1 LIKMIPPPL
10 AKGPPPLPGG
20 QSVKKERIKKLPFTR
35 LNNDDIQY
43 TFFSRLDPSRV
54 EFDREELKNLFRLSG
69 DGSDVKP
76 KEAFLNKES
85 EHEFKILCNLI
96 KGMNDDRV
104 THVIHGD
111 VDKVFEGV
119 LNVIF
124 NHINY
129 FNMENLRDIV
139 ENEENSALLQIA
151 RRINDIGFNVVYGRV
166 IYTKMYFIAKSV
178 NCREE
183 IEHFGRIVN
192 PIINNQPFKDFVL
205 LSSSLLIRMR
215 NQNVSIEEVYNLD
228 ENTPLLDFIVREY
241 NKRFPGH
248 LEQLF
253 QLLQPFDELES
264 GYGDFYNKLNRPLSQ
279 IEDIK
284 ASSVVETK
292 DSDEK
297 TRHIATTL
305 EHLERQHQE
314 CRTLMEEIS
323 KTVYSHLGNNTSAF
337 DELPLR
343 LSRLYSYLKK
353 VSQ

>member
-1 LIKMIPPPL
+1 MDNL
-10 AKGPPPLPGG
+10 G
-20 QSVKKERIKKLPFTR
+20 QVVE
-35 LNNDDIQY
+35 NDDNRAMLH
-43 TFFSRLDPSRV
+43 F
-54 EFDREELKNLFRLSG
+54 
-69 DGSDVKP
+69 
-76 KEAFLNKES
+76 
-85 EHEFKILCNLI
+85 
-96 KGMNDDRV
+96 
-104 THVIHGD
+104 
-111 VDKVFEGV
+111 
-119 LNVIF
+119 
-124 NHINY
+124 
-129 FNMENLRDIV
+129 
-139 ENEENSALLQIA
+139 A
-151 RRINDIGFNVVYGRV
+151 RRIHEIGFPVVYGRV
-166 IYTKMYFIAKSV
+166 IYLKLYFIAKSV
-178 NCREE
+178 NHREE
-183 IEHFGRIVN
+183 IELFGRILL
-192 PIINNQPFKDFVL
+192 PLCHSQPFKDFVL
-205 LSSSLLIRMR
+205 LSSSLLVRMR
-215 NQNVSIEEVYNLD
+215 GNAVNIEEVYNLD
-228 ENTPLLDFIVREY
+228 EDTPLLDFVVKEY

-248 LEQLF
+248 LEQLL

-264 GYGDFYNKLNRPLSQ
+264 GYGDFYNKLNRPLGH